1 MQASQNPF
9 GLSTPQT
16 NLIHRQTGLPN
27 RFMDH
32 IRNFGRK
39 SNYTHETLS
48 QLNGDESHRN
58 PLGTFSQIYKQDR
71 AVNCCE
77 GAETP
82 LADGRRAADCG
93 SPRPSSNN
101 QQASS
106 VMMLRALKT
115 PNYDI

>member
-1 MQASQNPF
+1 MQPNQNQF

-16 NLIHRQTGLPN
+16 NLFHRQTGLPN
-27 RFMDH
+27 RIMDH

-48 QLNGDESHRN
+48 QFNGDESHRN
-58 PLGTFSQIYKQDR
+58 PLGTFSQIYKKDR
-71 AVNCCE
+71 ENQ

-82 LADGRRAADCG
+82 LADRRRPDDCG
-93 SPRPSSNN
+93 SPRHSNS
-101 QQASS
+101 QRASS
-106 VMMLRALKT
+106 VMYMRALKT